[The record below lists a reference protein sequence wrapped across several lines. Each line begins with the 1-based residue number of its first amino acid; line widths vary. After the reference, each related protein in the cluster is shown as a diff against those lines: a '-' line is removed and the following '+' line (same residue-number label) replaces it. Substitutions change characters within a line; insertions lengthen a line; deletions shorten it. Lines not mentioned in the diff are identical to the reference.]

1 MKCKSTGAKNKGI
14 VAKRGKGGGKASAA
28 AVKKGLGAAKQGVAK
43 LAKVK
48 F

>member
-14 VAKRGKGGGKASAA
+14 VAKRGNSKKASAA
-28 AVKKGLGAAKQGVAK
+28 SVKKGLGAAKQGVAK